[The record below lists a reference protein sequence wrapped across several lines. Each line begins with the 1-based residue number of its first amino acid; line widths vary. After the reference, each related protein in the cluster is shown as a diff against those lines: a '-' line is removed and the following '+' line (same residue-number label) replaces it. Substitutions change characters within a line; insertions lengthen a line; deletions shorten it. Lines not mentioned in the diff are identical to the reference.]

1 MIVEWLDPWVPVE
14 AIGERLAYGLLRQ
27 LQIELP
33 PGHVLYG
40 VPVKVL
46 ARGNGDDVLFE
57 LLDGT
62 NRVADVHLTWS
73 KGQERLP
80 WPGTDVYSSLRD
92 WVESVMEPEHRDW
105 EN

>member
-1 MIVEWLDPWVPVE
+1 MEWLDPWIPVE
-14 AIGERLAYGLLRQ
+14 AIGERLAQGVQQQ

-33 PGHVLYG
+33 PGHLLYG
-40 VPVKVL
+40 IPVKVM

-57 LLDGT
+57 LLDGS

-80 WPGTDVYSSLRD
+80 WPGTDVYSSLQD
-92 WVESVMEPEHRDW
+92 WAERVMEPEHRDW
-105 EN
+105 SS